1 MLFLRDKLS
10 IVMFLVIFALAPC
23 WAQIGSVQD
32 SGLAGS
38 TQLPGTFPQ
47 KGPDMKPGSGTGMIM
62 GSVRTLDD
70 NPVANAR
77 VEVSSQAAGQRM
89 VTEYTSQDGSFSVAG
104 LSSGGYEV
112 RAESGVLEA
121 STQVQVG
128 DGQIWVNLRMPNSAA
143 QRRDGHAPTVSVQQ
157 LRVPEKAASFLAKAH
172 EAMDKRKLDEAT
184 NYVSKALASYPEY
197 AQALTL
203 RAILEMQQEKYDQAA
218 ADANHAIQ
226 DDSNYGTAYLV
237 MGAVLNCQKKF
248 EDALRPLQRA
258 ELLLPNA
265 WQGYF
270 ESSKALLQLDR
281 FRQALQQA
289 DKALALNNAGA
300 HPELHLLK
308 GYAYIG
314 LRSYG
319 AAVTELE
326 QYVSHFPDGRDAAH
340 VRSDLEKIRP
350 LAAAAVAR

>member
-1 MLFLRDKLS
+1 
-10 IVMFLVIFALAPC
+10 
-23 WAQIGSVQD
+23 
-32 SGLAGS
+32 
-38 TQLPGTFPQ
+38 
-47 KGPDMKPGSGTGMIM
+47 
-62 GSVRTLDD
+62 
-70 NPVANAR
+70 VANAR
-77 VEVSSQAAGQRM
+77 VEVNSQAAGQRM
-89 VTEYTSQDGSFSVAG
+89 VTEYTSQDGSFTVAG
-104 LSSGGYEV
+104 LSTGNYEV

-128 DGQIWVNLRMPNSAA
+128 DGQAWVNLRMPNSGA
-143 QRRDGHAPTVSVQQ
+143 QGRGSAPTVSVQQ

-172 EAMDKRKLDEAT
+172 EAMDKRRLDEAT

-203 RAILEMQQEKYDQAA
+203 RAILEMQQDHYDQAA

-226 DDSNYGTAYLV
+226 DDPNYGTAYLV
-237 MGAVLNCQKKF
+237 MGAIFNCQKKF
-248 EDALRPLQRA
+248 EDALRSLQRA

-270 ESSKALLQLDR
+270 ESSKALLQLER
-281 FRQALQQA
+281 FQQALQQS
-289 DKALALNNAGA
+289 DKALALNDAGS

-314 LRSYG
+314 LRTYG

-326 QYVSHFPDGRDAAH
+326 QYVSHFPDGPDAAR

-350 LAAAAVAR
+350 LAAASVAR